1 MSYVSRSDSLSS
13 PRYSRFWNWGALCF
27 GLALAALVGLHS
39 SDVQAFQDD
48 GEETAAPAEEPAVE
62 EAADD
67 APAVADDGGADGA
80 AAKAPESMLSWMLR
94 ASGFFGLMIFLCSF
108 IMVALIVM
116 NILAIRR
123 DNMLPP
129 AFLEAFE
136 QKLNGKDYQGAYES
150 AKNDGSV
157 VARVL
162 AAGLSRLNRGYE
174 DALEGM
180 QEVGTDENMTVEHR
194 LSYLAMIGSVAPMLG
209 LLGTVNGMI
218 ASFAVIAQS
227 TTQPKP
233 AELADGIATALF
245 TTMEGL
251 IVAIPAI
258 VFYGFLRNR
267 ASRFMLEIGMVSEG
281 LMNRFSNLAKGASGA
296 APTTTTTAPG

>member
-1 MSYVSRSDSLSS
+1 MSYVSRDDLLSS
-13 PRYSRFWNWGALCF
+13 PRYSRFWSWGALCF
-27 GLALAALVGLHS
+27 GLALACLVGVKT
-39 SDVQAFQDD
+39 SDVHAFQEDA
-48 GEETAAPAEEPAVE
+48 EEAAAPAEEAP
-62 EAADD
+62 ADD
-67 APAVADDGGADGA
+67 ADADAEPAAASDDESAG
-80 AAKAPESMLSWMLR
+80 AAKAPESMLSWMFR
-94 ASGFFGLMIFLCSF
+94 ASGIFGLLIFICSF

-136 QKLNGKDYQGAYES
+136 QKLNAKDYQGAYET
-150 AKNDGSV
+150 AKNEGSV

-174 DALEGM
+174 ESLEGM
-180 QEVGTDENMTVEHR
+180 QEVATDENMTVEHR
-194 LSYLAMIGSVAPMLG
+194 LSYLAMIGSIAPMLG
-209 LLGTVNGMI
+209 LLGTVQGMI
-218 ASFAVIAQS
+218 SAFAVIAQS

-233 AELADGIATALF
+233 SELADGIATALF
-245 TTMEGL
+245 TTLEGL

-281 LMNRFSNLAKGASGA
+281 LMNRFSNLGRGGAGA
-296 APTTTTTAPG
+296 GTTTTPTTTG

>member
-1 MSYVSRSDSLSS
+1 MSYVSRDESLLS
-13 PRYSRFWNWGALCF
+13 RRHSRFWSWGALCF
-27 GLALAALVGLHS
+27 GLALACLVS
-39 SDVQAFQDD
+39 VRTAEVRAFQDD
-48 GEETAAPAEEPAVE
+48 AEEAPAEEAPAAAPVDEAADAEPAGDVTEGETAAPAA
-62 EAADD
+62 
-67 APAVADDGGADGA
+67 
-80 AAKAPESMLSWMLR
+80 ESYLAWMIR
-94 ASGFFGLMIFLCSF
+94 ASGIFGLLIFLCSF

-136 QKLNGKDYQGAYES
+136 AKLNAKDYQGAYET

-162 AAGLSRLNRGYE
+162 AAGLSRLNRGYDE
-174 DALEGM
+174 ALLGM
-180 QEVGTDENMTVEHR
+180 QEVGTDENMAIEHR
-194 LSYLAMIGSVAPMLG
+194 LSYLAMIGSIAPMLG
-209 LLGTVNGMI
+209 LLGTVQGMI
-218 ASFAVIAQS
+218 ASFAVIANS

-233 AELADGIATALF
+233 SELADGIATALF
-245 TTMEGL
+245 TTLEGL
-251 IVAIPAI
+251 VVAIPAI

-281 LMNRFSNLAKGASGA
+281 LMNRFSNLGRAG
-296 APTTTTTAPG
+296 TTTTNPPTA